1 MVGNG
6 QKVALSAG
14 LYFVATPI
22 GNARDITL
30 RALDVLMSADVL
42 VAEDTRTLRR
52 LMEIHGVPLGGRR
65 VLAYHDHNGAA
76 MRPRLLEAVREGKS
90 VAYASDAGTPL
101 VADPGFSL
109 GRAMADAGLAVTT
122 APGPSAVLAALSL
135 SGLPSDCFVFA
146 GFAPTAKSARRAF
159 LDSFRDVAGTLILF
173 ESPRRLSALLEAA
186 SEVLGAEREAAV
198 CRELT
203 KRFEEVRR
211 GTLRALVEHY
221 EGVVPKGEIVV
232 CIAKGTTDADPEQVR
247 LAMIKAMKTRK
258 LKAAASD
265 VAERFGLSKRD
276 LYQLGLELQAPD

>member
-1 MVGNG
+1 MVGDA
-6 QKVALSAG
+6 QEVALAGG

-30 RALDVLMSADVL
+30 RALDILRSADVL

-52 LMEIHGVPLGGRR
+52 LMEIHGVPLAGRR

-76 MRPRLLEAVREGKS
+76 MRPRLLEAVRSGKS

-101 VADPGFSL
+101 VADPGYSL
-109 GRAMADAGLAVTT
+109 GRAMADEDLPVTT
-122 APGPSAVLAALSL
+122 APGPSAALAALSL

-146 GFAPTAKSARRAF
+146 GFAPTSKAARVSF
-159 LDSFRDVAGTLILF
+159 LNGFKDIQGTLILF

-186 SEVLGAEREAAV
+186 TNTLGAEREAAV

-211 GTLRALVEHY
+211 GTLESLSEAYDGE
-221 EGVVPKGEIVV
+221 VPKGEIVV
-232 CIAKGTTDADPEQVR
+232 CISKGSSEADPEQVR
-247 LAMIKAMKTRK
+247 AAMIEAMKSQK
-258 LKAAASD
+258 LKAAAND
-265 VAERFGLSKRD
+265 VAARFGLSKRD
-276 LYQLGLELQAPD
+276 LYQLGLEIQGTD

>member
-1 MVGNG
+1 MVGDA
-6 QKVALSAG
+6 QEVALTAG

-30 RALDVLMSADVL
+30 RALDILRSADVL

-52 LMEIHGVPLGGRR
+52 LMEIHGVPLAGRR

-101 VADPGFSL
+101 VADPGYSL
-109 GRAMADAGLAVTT
+109 GRAMAEADLPVTT

-135 SGLPSDCFVFA
+135 SGLPTDCFIFA
-146 GFAPTAKSARRAF
+146 GFAPTAKGARNTF
-159 LDSFRDVAGTLILF
+159 LESFRDIPGTLVLF
-173 ESPRRLSALLEAA
+173 ESPRRVSALLGAA
-186 SEVLGAEREAAV
+186 ADVLGGDREAAV

-211 GTLRALVEHY
+211 GTLTSLSEAY
-221 EGVVPKGEIVV
+221 EDVVPKGEIVV
-232 CIAKGTTDADPEQVR
+232 CISKGSTEADPAQVR
-247 LAMIKAMKTRK
+247 SAMRAAMKTQK
-258 LKAAASD
+258 LKAAAND

-276 LYQLGLELQAPD
+276 LYQLGLEIQNAD

>member
-1 MVGNG
+1 MVSEA
-6 QKVALSAG
+6 QQAPLVAG

-30 RALDVLMSADVL
+30 RALDILRSADVL

-76 MRPRLLEAVREGKS
+76 MRPKLIDAVREGKS

-101 VADPGFSL
+101 VADPGYSL
-109 GRAMADAGLAVTT
+109 GRAMSEAELSVTT
-122 APGPSAVLAALSL
+122 APGPSAALAALTL

-146 GFAPTAKSARRAF
+146 GFAPTAKSARQTF
-159 LDSFRDVAGTLILF
+159 LKSFRDVAGTLILF
-173 ESPRRLSALLEAA
+173 ESPRRLSALLGVAVD
-186 SEVLGAEREAAV
+186 VLGPDREAAV

-211 GTLRALVEHY
+211 GTLADLVEHY

-232 CIAKGTTDADPEQVR
+232 CVAKGSTEVDPARVR
-247 LAMIKAMKTRK
+247 DAMIEAMKTQK
-258 LKAAASD
+258 LKAAAND
-265 VAERFGLSKRD
+265 VAGRFGLSKRD
-276 LYQLGLELQAPD
+276 LYQLGLAIQSED